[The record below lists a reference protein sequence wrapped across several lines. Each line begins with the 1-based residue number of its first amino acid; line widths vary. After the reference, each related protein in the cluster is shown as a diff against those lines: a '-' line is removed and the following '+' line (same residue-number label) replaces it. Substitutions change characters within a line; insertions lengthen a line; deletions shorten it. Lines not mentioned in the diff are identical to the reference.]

1 MSSRVT
7 RVIYDLVARDR
18 ASKTF
23 ARVGGAAGRLS
34 KDGAGIGTA
43 LATGFKVGSVAA
55 AGLTVNVLKTS
66 SDFEKSMNQVR
77 AVSGATGK
85 DFQALRNQAKE
96 LGATTKYTA
105 SQAADGMG
113 FLAMTGYKAHQIL
126 AAMPGTLSLAAAG
139 NMDLARAADISS
151 NIMTGYGFKASQTNK
166 MVDVL
171 AKTFVSTNTDL
182 EQLGEAFKYAGPV
195 AHAAGVKFE
204 QASAAIGLMGN
215 AGLQASMAGTSLRGA
230 ITRLL
235 SPTKQVSEV
244 LKKLGVRVKDSSGK
258 LLPLDQIIRQLE
270 KSGAKTGDMM
280 TIFGQRAG
288 PAMLALVEQGSGAL
302 VKLTKELEKSGGTAD
317 RIAKIQMEGLEGQL
331 VSLKSAWEGLMIEI
345 GDLGVLNLATKGVEG
360 LTTGVR
366 DFTGF
371 VDQYGMPAA
380 KRFSSTMGDLIP
392 IGKIKKGFEDAKTL
406 ASDFFK
412 GLAGKGKKPAPS
424 PLDKFPA
431 TVLGRLTGAP
441 HLGSGGVQPLTK
453 GPGGALTEQPHSGS
467 GQVAPTTGVQG
478 KALPTLP
485 HGGSGMVAPLVAAK
499 PKVPKSA
506 AEQFGETIRKAVT
519 DGIEKID
526 WAVVGKSVGSGLG
539 KAIQWVAAH
548 GAELSKKLGTALGS
562 VDWVDIGKE
571 FGKIALPTAI
581 GFVDN
586 LFEPL
591 FHKEFW
597 EKHWLDTILAVLA
610 VIPFGKIFGV
620 VGKGLGKIPWG
631 GLFSGIG
638 KLLAKI
644 PWTSILPFGPKLAES
659 VAPLLLAIGRWGIR
673 IASGFGETFARNFP
687 RITRWFQDQLILL
700 PVRLGDLGRLLLRKG
715 GELVDW
721 LGRGLTDTLPG
732 MGNRFIRFLYKVL
745 GRYSLW
751 QIGINLGKSLLV
763 GIWHTMQDIGSWLK
777 SHLVDPVVG
786 WVKKLFGIASPSKVF
801 SAIGGYLVAGL
812 KDGVLSAAKG
822 IGAWV
827 WNRLGK
833 PPIDRF
839 ARAGTWLLS
848 HGRSFVGGLKD
859 GITDRAKGI
868 GGWFYDKAAKPPID
882 RFAKASTWLVPKGSA
897 LISGLKEGIVG
908 AVKGIG
914 DWLKKNLIDPIVG
927 AVKRY
932 FGIKSPSRV
941 FMGIGGHLVSGLV
954 KGLASTNGAQI
965 AKTVFGDLP
974 SALGSIVGKGLVS
987 LASLP
992 GKALKA
998 LGGLGGKLAGLL
1010 GFGGG
1015 GGKGVQQWSPLVSQ
1029 VLAMLGAPASAL
1041 GPVLKRIQIE
1051 SGGNPNAINLT
1062 DSNAKAGDPSRGLM
1076 QTIGGTFAAYA
1087 GPFKGRG
1094 IYDPLANIYAGVNY
1108 AMHRYGK
1115 NWISVMTRPGGYA
1128 KGTRGAR
1135 RGLAWVGERGAELV
1149 NFSGGEDVLSHED
1162 SVAFARAHGIRLPGY
1177 ASGTLSNAEKKVRDA
1192 QDARDRA
1199 RDRLE
1204 RAKARK
1210 LGIKAAE
1217 RELKAAETK
1226 LATAKRQLADARRRG
1241 KASVADYIANGL
1253 KKTLSTGSASKIASA
1268 IKSLNTKLQ
1277 NAGFGSLVAGNLK
1290 TSAKLQ
1296 GLADKKAGVAAKIK
1310 QAKEYASDQAGKIQD
1325 FLGISG
1331 TSAMSVRELISQMT
1345 GQQKTAGDFAKLTKT
1360 LKSRGA
1366 SAGLLAQ
1373 LAEAGPGSQ
1382 LAAILGDRKVTT
1394 GDIKKLNGLV
1404 KSGDALAT
1412 SFGKTMANAMFDSG
1426 KMAGKGFL
1434 SGLKAQEK
1442 DLAKAMEKLAD
1453 ALLKSIKKKLKI
1465 KSPSQ
1470 VFRDQ
1475 VGRQLALG
1483 MARGMDEHRP
1493 HVAAA
1498 ARRLA
1503 DTATGGARAARA
1515 DVAFGRLAELLEQ
1528 GAVNRGGEFTGQLV
1542 LDSGD
1547 LVGVIKGTVQPMI
1560 RDSESRQ
1567 AYRAK
1572 VGRRG

>member
-55 AGLTVNVLKTS
+55 AGLTFNVLKTS

-85 DFQALRNQAKE
+85 DFQALREQAKE

-113 FLAMTGYKAHQIL
+113 FLAMTGYKASQIL

-139 NMDLARAADISS
+139 NMDLAQAADISS
-151 NIMTGYGFKASQTNK
+151 NIMTGYGFRAKETNRI
-166 MVDVL
+166 VDVL
-171 AKTFVSTNTDL
+171 AKTFTSTNTDL
-182 EQLGEAFKYAGPV
+182 IQLGEAMKYAGPV

-235 SPTKQVSEV
+235 APTKQISDR
-244 LKKLGVRVKDSSGK
+244 LKKLGITVKDSHGK

-288 PAMLALVEQGSGAL
+288 PAMLALVEQGSGSL

-317 RIAKIQMEGLEGQL
+317 RVAKIQMEGLQGQL

-345 GDLGVLNLATKGVEG
+345 GDLGVLKLATKGLEG
-360 LTTGVR
+360 LTTATR

-371 VDQYGMPAA
+371 IHQYGMPAA
-380 KRFSSTMGDLIP
+380 KTFSDKLGDLIP
-392 IGKIKKGFEDAKTL
+392 IGKIKKGFEDAKTI

-412 GLAGKGKKPAPS
+412 GLAGEQKKVKS
-424 PLDKFPA
+424 PLDKFPT

-868 GGWFYDKAAKPPID
+868 GGWFYDKAAKPAVD

-987 LASLP
+987 LSSLP

-1041 GPVLKRIQIE
+1041 GPVLRRIQIE

-1076 QTIGGTFAAYA
+1076 QTIGGTFNAYA

-1094 IYDPLANIYAGVNY
+1094 IYDPLANIYAGVSY

-1253 KKTLSTGSASKIASA
+1253 KKTLSAGSASKIASA
-1268 IKSLNTKLQ
+1268 IKSLNTRLQ
-1277 NAGFGSLVAGNLK
+1277 NAGFGSLVAGNLQ

-1310 QAKEYASDQAGKIQD
+1310 QAQEYASDQAGKIQD

-1331 TSAMSVRELISQMT
+1331 SSAMSVGDLISQMT
-1345 GQQKTAGDFAKLTKT
+1345 SQQKTVSDFSALSKQ
-1360 LKSRGA
+1360 LKARGA
-1366 SAGLLAQ
+1366 SAGLLEQ

-1382 LAAILGDRKVTT
+1382 LASILGDRSVTT
-1394 GDIKKLNGLV
+1394 KDIAKLNNLV
-1404 KSGDALAT
+1404 KSGDKLAT
-1412 SFGKTMANAMFDSG
+1412 SFGQTMANAMFDSG
-1426 KMAGKGFL
+1426 KQAGKGFL

-1442 DLAKAMEKLAD
+1442 DLAKAMEQLAD

-1465 KSPSQ
+1465 KSPSV

-1475 VGRQLALG
+1475 VGKQLALG
-1483 MARGMDEHRP
+1483 MAQGMDRHRP

-1503 DTATGGARAARA
+1503 DTATGGARASRA
-1515 DVAFGRLAELLEQ
+1515 DATFDQLAQLITSGRLGGAEVHVHFDDPTLK
-1528 GAVNRGGEFTGQLV
+1528 
-1542 LDSGD
+1542 D
-1547 LVGVIKGTVQPMI
+1547 LIRVTAKPLIKSSQ
-1560 RDSESRQ
+1560 SEQ
-1567 AYRAK
+1567 AYRAT
-1572 VGRRG
+1572 VGRRR